1 MSRREKIILD
11 VDTGHDDAIAILVA
25 AKSDKIDLRGI
36 TVVAGNQTLPKT
48 LKNTL
53 DICDFANIDVPVYA
67 GMHKPLVK
75 NQLEVSEVHGD
86 SGLGDIPFPD
96 TTKEAEPK
104 HAVDFIIEE
113 ALKSNGELIL
123 VPTGTLTNIA
133 MALNLKPEIKEK
145 IKKIVLMG
153 GACGTGNAT
162 PSAEFNIYTDPEAAE
177 VVFNSNV
184 PIVMTGL
191 DLTSQALADDKVIN
205 RIKNLNN
212 RVANLTLKLLEL
224 YGETYRE
231 FYGFEHPPVH
241 DPCTVAKIID
251 DNVFTT
257 KKMRVDIETKS
268 ELTRGRT
275 VCDVHNR
282 TGREPNAEVAIDLDK
297 DRFWDIVINNLGKY

>member
-1 MSRREKIILD
+1 MSKKEKIILD

-53 DICDFANIDVPVYA
+53 DICDFANIGVPVYA
-67 GMHKPLVK
+67 GMHKPLVR

-96 TTKEAEPK
+96 TTKEAESK

-113 ALKSNGELIL
+113 ALKSNGELVL
-123 VPTGTLTNIA
+123 VPTGTLSNIA
-133 MALNLKPEIKEK
+133 MALNLKPEINDK

-191 DLTSQALADDKVIN
+191 DLTYQALADDEVID
-205 RIKNLNN
+205 RIRNLDN

-231 FYGFEHPPVH
+231 FYGFDHPPVH

-251 DNVFTT
+251 DKVFTT

-282 TGREPNAEVAIDLDK
+282 TDRGPNAEVAIDLDK
-297 DRFWDIVINNLGKY
+297 DRFWDIVIESLSKY

>member
-1 MSRREKIILD
+1 MSKKEKIILD

-53 DICDFANIDVPVYA
+53 DICDFADIDVPVYA
-67 GMHKPLVK
+67 GMHKPLARE
-75 NQLEVSEVHGD
+75 QLKVSEVHGD

-96 TTKEAEPK
+96 TTKEAESK
-104 HAVDFIIEE
+104 HAVNFIIEE
-113 ALKSNGELIL
+113 ALRSDGELIL

-133 MALNLKPEIKEK
+133 MALNLEPEIKDK

-153 GACGTGNAT
+153 GACGAGNAT
-162 PSAEFNIYTDPEAAE
+162 PSAEFNIYTDPEAAK
-177 VVFNSNV
+177 VVFESQV

-191 DLTSQALADDKVIN
+191 DVTYQALADEKVKE
-205 RIKNLNN
+205 RITKLDN
-212 RVANLTLKLLEL
+212 RVANLTLMLLEL
-224 YGETYRE
+224 FGETYRE

-251 DNVFTT
+251 DDVFTT
-257 KKMRVDIETKS
+257 KKMRVDIETSS

-275 VCDVHNR
+275 VCDFHNR
-282 TGREPNAEVAIDLDK
+282 TGKAANAEVAVDLDK
-297 DRFWDIVINNLGKY
+297 DRFWDIVIESLSKY

>member
-1 MSRREKIILD
+1 VNRKEKIILD

-67 GMHKPLVK
+67 GMHNPLVR

-96 TTKEAEPK
+96 TTKEAESK

-113 ALKSNGELIL
+113 ALKSDGELIL

-133 MALNLKPEIKEK
+133 MALNLKPEIKDK

-191 DLTSQALADDKVIN
+191 DLTYQALADDEVID
-205 RIKNLNN
+205 RIRNLDN
-212 RVANLTLKLLEL
+212 RVASLTLKLLEL

-297 DRFWDIVINNLGKY
+297 DRFWDIVIESLDKY